1 MSQNATNV
9 EQQTVNAVA
18 VKTVIIYMAIVTTE
32 FVKMQTVDSHC
43 VSLKQHLQ
51 PVSGQL
57 INFLAFENESI
68 LAANIV
74 HLHVVHSL
82 LYQ

>member
-1 MSQNATNV
+1 M
-9 EQQTVNAVA
+9 
-18 VKTVIIYMAIVTTE
+18 KIVIIYMAIVTTE

-68 LAANIV
+68 LATNIV